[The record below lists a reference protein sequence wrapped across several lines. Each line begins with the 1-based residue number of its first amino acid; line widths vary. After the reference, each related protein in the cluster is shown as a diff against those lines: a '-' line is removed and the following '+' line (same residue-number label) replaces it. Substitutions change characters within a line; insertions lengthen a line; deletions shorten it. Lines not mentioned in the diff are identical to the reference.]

1 MGLWNRNTGPLDN
14 YHNFVVPQ
22 MELNQ
27 TLQMQNAAL
36 NRQALG
42 LQMLNGQLGQPFG
55 SQYGMVPTGQSATF
69 MNYSH
74 FYGGKGQMGGLG
86 GASQPPHSATLNQA
100 AQASTSGMAPFS
112 SPSATAPGAAMPAG
126 AMPAGAMPAGA
137 MR

>member
-1 MGLWNRNTGPLDN
+1 MSRLKIFLTLVIVGGAIFSQSATAQNPYAPQSPVISPWMGLWNRNTGPLDN

-86 GASQPPHSATLNQA
+86 GDRNPPIRRH
-100 AQASTSGMAPFS
+100 
-112 SPSATAPGAAMPAG
+112 
-126 AMPAGAMPAGA
+126 
-137 MR
+137 